1 MYGQISL
8 LFDLLS
14 PGEIQIKDY
23 KRIMPCMLHEG
34 VEMMRRL
41 SLSVVG
47 AFFTS
52 NSTVAVALAMIIS
65 VFFFGYHCHYY
76 PYRDPACNRLHTLCL
91 SILNFIY
98 FSGLLLKTQTV
109 EQSDKVTTTE

>member
-1 MYGQISL
+1 
-8 LFDLLS
+8 
-14 PGEIQIKDY
+14 
-23 KRIMPCMLHEG
+23 
-34 VEMMRRL
+34 MMRRL

-76 PYRDPACNRLHTLCL
+76 PFRDPTCNRLHTLCL
-91 SILNFIY
+91 SILNLIY
-98 FSGLLLKTQTV
+98 FSGLLLKTKTV
-109 EQSDKVTTTE
+109 EQSDKVDFRARAHQILTARRTLLLLYRRISGLSW